1 MPNTYPQQPQP
12 IQLEPMHRNLPR
24 GGLPL
29 PFPEA
34 ELEAPLEVAN
44 CALCG
49 SVQTEMQRS
58 GALAANHDAER
69 INTRWARHLAEIS
82 HELRTPL
89 AGITGFASLL
99 EGPDL
104 TDEQHQLVNRI
115 NDCSKTMLDI
125 VNDILDEAMAQSGDV
140 RIAERP
146 FAPAQLA
153 RDCTSL
159 IAAASGEAAVSISCR
174 IDPDVPDVA
183 RGDTQRIRQILV
195 NLMANAAAASDNG
208 AVELVVRHRGS
219 RAKPKLLWSILD
231 NGSGLSPEDRVRLFT
246 PFERGANHG
255 GKNGKGLGLSISQK
269 LAEKM
274 GGRITVR
281 STMRRGSIFTFHQPL
296 ARSTHV
302 QVPISSLNSLQLPR
316 LLLVQR
322 SQSERMIS
330 EAVLQVFGFQ
340 FDCIDEP
347 GQIMTMLRSAEQSD
361 RPYIAALID
370 VDHDAEAALHVIRTV
385 RSAGLSPTVLPAY
398 ALSADASHSIQQRC
412 HEAGFQDML
421 PKPLSHAAFAGLARV
436 LVAATTDEPAYQ
448 TQGLV
453 GYTDS
458 NKNHSATG

>member
-1 MPNTYPQQPQP
+1 MPNTHPHQPQP

-34 ELEAPLEVAN
+34 ELVASIEMAN

-49 SVQTEMQRS
+49 AVQSEIQQGEAPS
-58 GALAANHDAER
+58 ANHDAEQ

-115 NDCSKTMLDI
+115 NECSKAMLDI

-140 RIAERP
+140 RITKRP

-159 IAAASGEAAVSISCR
+159 IAAANGEAAVSISCR
-174 IDPDVPDVA
+174 IDPNVPDVA

-219 RAKPKLLWSILD
+219 RAKPKLLWSVLD
-231 NGSGLSPEDRVRLFT
+231 NGSGLSPEDRIRLFS
-246 PFERGANHG
+246 PFERGANRG

-296 ARSTHV
+296 TRPAHV

-316 LLLVQR
+316 MLLVQR

-340 FDCIDEP
+340 FDCIDDP

-361 RPYIAALID
+361 QPYIAALID
-370 VDHDAEAALHVIRTV
+370 VDDDADGALHVIRTV

-398 ALSADASHSIQQRC
+398 ALSADASHGIQQRC

-436 LVAATTDEPAYQ
+436 LVAPATDKPVHQAH
-448 TQGLV
+448 GLV
-453 GYTDS
+453 GYSDPGR
-458 NKNHSATG
+458 NYSAAG